1 MKREEYLRKP
11 EWLRN
16 TIKPN
21 QSYNEV
27 NDILIKYN
35 LNTVCKA
42 ARCPNRKECY
52 NSCTA
57 TFMLMGRNCTRN
69 CAFCNVTSAPP
80 QPLDFKEPENIAKA
94 VKELGIKHAVITSV
108 TRDDLEDGGAEHFSQ
123 TIKHIKKINP
133 DTTVE
138 VLIPDFQGDIHSLR
152 TVIDERPDIINHN
165 VETIPRL
172 YPIFR
177 PQAIFQ
183 RSLELIKR
191 VKILSDIPSKTGF
204 MVGLGEKEE
213 EIYELL
219 RTLRQAQCDM
229 VTIGQYL
236 RPSLKH
242 PAVKEYVHPDVFKR
256 YYEYAIKIGF
266 EYVVSSPLARSSY
279 MAHKGLK
286 TRYML

>member
-69 CAFCNVTSAPP
+69 CAFCNVTSAPH

-152 TVIDERPDIINHN
+152 TVIDARPDIINHN

>member
-152 TVIDERPDIINHN
+152 TVIDARPDIINHN

-183 RSLELIKR
+183 RSLELIKG

-213 EIYELL
+213 EIYEL
-219 RTLRQAQCDM
+219 
-229 VTIGQYL
+229 
-236 RPSLKH
+236 
-242 PAVKEYVHPDVFKR
+242 
-256 YYEYAIKIGF
+256 
-266 EYVVSSPLARSSY
+266 
-279 MAHKGLK
+279 
-286 TRYML
+286 

>member
-152 TVIDERPDIINHN
+152 TVIDARPDIINHN

-219 RTLRQAQCDM
+219 RTLRQAQCNM